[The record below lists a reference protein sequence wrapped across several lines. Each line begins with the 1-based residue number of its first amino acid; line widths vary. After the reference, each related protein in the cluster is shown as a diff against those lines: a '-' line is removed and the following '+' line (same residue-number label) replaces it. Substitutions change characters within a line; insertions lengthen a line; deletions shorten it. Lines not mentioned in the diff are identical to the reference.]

1 MASTARS
8 VPAGDAA
15 ALSAAIVALIANP
28 ARRRALARAARGHVE
43 RNLSFA
49 QRVRALDDIYQS
61 MMGVSA

>member
-1 MASTARS
+1 LCEDGVHGTI

-28 ARRRALARAARGHVE
+28 ARRHWPRSAWTVE

-49 QRVRALDDIYQS
+49 QRVRALDDIYRR
-61 MMGVSA
+61 